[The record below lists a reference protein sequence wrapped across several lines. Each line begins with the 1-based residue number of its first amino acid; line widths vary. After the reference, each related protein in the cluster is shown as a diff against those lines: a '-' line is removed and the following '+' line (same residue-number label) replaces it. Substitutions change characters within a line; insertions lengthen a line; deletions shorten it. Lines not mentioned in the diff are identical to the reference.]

1 MGGQL
6 AVQAL
11 ETLRDDF
18 KRRLNADVKSLVR
31 LHDQNDG
38 GRGRPGDWM
47 IPLRKS
53 ALVLVASNL
62 ESFLESTVCI
72 GFEHLCDQNVV
83 ARRYPEGF
91 RLWRFRSQAH
101 MRSLSVDNAKELVEL
116 SQKLY
121 SEVRPLTREEL
132 SLESIKEQFAN
143 PIPKNVNWLMSLFD
157 VGNYC
162 DGKTVTVDGAATNF
176 AAGLGE
182 LAQRRNDVA
191 HGGDQEAPSIEDVK
205 RLSKFAQMLSTR
217 FMRDVSGAVER
228 CV

>member
-1 MGGQL
+1 MTVATL
-6 AVQAL
+6 L
-11 ETLRDDF
+11 TLRDDF

-31 LHDQNDG
+31 LYDQNDG

-62 ESFLESTVCI
+62 EYFLESTVCC
-72 GFEHLCDQNVV
+72 GFEHLVDRDVV
-83 ARRYPEGF
+83 ARKYPEGF

-101 MRSLSVDNAKELVEL
+101 MRNLSVDHAKELVEL

-121 SEVRPLTREEL
+121 SDVRPLTREEIVV
-132 SLESIKEQFAN
+132 ENIKDQFAN
-143 PIPKNVNWLMSLFD
+143 PTPKNVNWLMRLVD
-157 VGNYC
+157 IEDYC
-162 DGKTVTVDGAATNF
+162 DIRSVTVGGNAMNITV
-176 AAGLGE
+176 GLGE

-191 HGGDQEAPSIEDVK
+191 HGGDQEVPTMEDVK
-205 RLSKFAQMLSTR
+205 RLSKFAQLLSTR
-217 FMRDVSGAVER
+217 FMRDVSSAIER